1 MDRRTL
7 MAGMLGTAAAA
18 SLWTAPSAFALGLPK
33 DKIKR
38 IRYYK
43 TPTDAAGR
51 PNIHQPTFN
60 QSTNV
65 VTIETEGGLI
75 GIGEGGE
82 PSTMEQCAGLLI
94 GQDPFR
100 AEHLWQRMFRG
111 YFYPAG
117 REKTHSLGGLDLALW
132 DLKGKMLSLPVHEI
146 LGGAVRNF
154 CECYNTAGIIPGV
167 RQGMSIKERAQ
178 LTIAEG
184 YRAFRMGAAEA
195 PANGTYNTHER
206 LNQLYEDC
214 VQAREGVGKSGDWA
228 VDFHQ
233 RFDLSDA
240 IRGCNLIQ
248 DLTPYFVE
256 DPVRAEAFL
265 EDIPILRR
273 KVNVPLAAGE
283 EWGNRWDFNKLVEN
297 HDLDYVRATLPNV
310 GGITEMMKIAAI
322 CETHFVGIVPHF
334 TGPVA
339 TAALVNCLSTYSGPV
354 LMEYNYQGRTLPH
367 LPVCLDFKEGKLYPN
382 ERPGLGVELNMKAL
396 TQVTEITQP
405 VTARAQTYFRPD
417 GSITNW

>member
-1 MDRRTL
+1 MHRRAFL
-7 MAGMLGTAAAA
+7 KSLAAVSSGGLIAA
-18 SLWTAPSAFALGLPK
+18 SHAGAALPK
-33 DKIKR
+33 MKITR
-38 IRYYK
+38 VRAYA
-43 TPTDAAGR
+43 PPD
-51 PNIHQPTFN
+51 PNPLFN
-60 QSTNV
+60 QSDLI
-65 VTIETEGGLI
+65 VTVETDAGLT
-75 GIGEGGE
+75 GIGEGG
-82 PSTMEQCAGLLI
+82 SKQMLEQCAGRLI
-94 GQDPFR
+94 GRDPQFIER
-100 AEHLWQRMFRG
+100 LWQDMSRAF
-111 YFYPAG
+111 FYPAG
-117 REKTHSLGGLDLALW
+117 REKEDALGALDLALW
-132 DLKGKMLSLPVHEI
+132 DLKGKALSLPVHEI
-146 LGGAVRNF
+146 LGGAVRNY

-167 RQGMSIKERAQ
+167 HPGMSIKERAH
-178 LTIAEG
+178 LTVAAG

-195 PANGTYNTHER
+195 RANGTYNTHER
-206 LNQLYEDC
+206 LNQLYADC
-214 VQAREGVGKSGDWA
+214 VEARDGVGKNGDWA

-233 RFDLSDA
+233 RFDLADS

-248 DLTPYFVE
+248 DLSPYFVE

-273 KVNVPLAAGE
+273 KVNVPIAAGE

-367 LPVCLDFKEGKLYPN
+367 LPVCLNFKEGKLYPN
-382 ERPGLGVELNMKAL
+382 ERPGLGVELDMKAL
-396 TQVTEITQP
+396 TLVTEITQP
-405 VTARAQTYFRPD
+405 VTARAQTFFRPD

>member
-1 MDRRTL
+1 MHRRAFL
-7 MAGMLGTAAAA
+7 KSLAAVSGGGLIAA
-18 SLWTAPSAFALGLPK
+18 PHARAALAKMKITRVRAYAP
-33 DKIKR
+33 
-38 IRYYK
+38 
-43 TPTDAAGR
+43 
-51 PNIHQPTFN
+51 PNANPLFN
-60 QSTNV
+60 QSDLI
-65 VTIETEGGLI
+65 VTIETDAGLT
-75 GIGEGGE
+75 GVGEGG
-82 PSTMEQCAGLLI
+82 SKQMLEQCAGRLI
-94 GQDPFR
+94 GRDPQFI
-100 AEHLWQRMFRG
+100 EHLWQDMSRAF
-111 YFYPAG
+111 FYPPG
-117 REKTHSLGGLDLALW
+117 REKEDALGALDLALW
-132 DLKGKMLSLPVHEI
+132 DLKGKALSLPVHEI
-146 LGGAVRNF
+146 LGGAVRKF

-167 RQGMSIKERAQ
+167 TRGMSIKERAH
-178 LTIAEG
+178 LTIAAG

-206 LNQLYEDC
+206 LNQLYADC
-214 VQAREGVGKSGDWA
+214 TEAREGVGKNGDWA

-233 RFDLSDA
+233 RFDLSDS

-248 DLTPYFVE
+248 DLSPYFVE

-273 KVNVPLAAGE
+273 KVNVPIAAGE

-382 ERPGLGVELNMKAL
+382 ERPGLGVELDMKAL
-396 TQVTEITQP
+396 TLVTEITQP